1 MRQLEGLCLLR
12 HGEIMCVFLS
22 APLPAILLGLSDIY
36 SKSRDSKVGLFL
48 FPRRGL
54 SNLFPGRG
62 FVVQLSCSSGP
73 QVRLQ
78 STVVNYSCR
87 SRTGHVLVRRW

>member
-1 MRQLEGLCLLR
+1 MRQLEGLCSLR

-54 SNLFPGRG
+54 YQIQSLVAGSLSSSLVVRGRKY
-62 FVVQLSCSSGP
+62 VAIDSSQLLLPEPDWVCSS
-73 QVRLQ
+73 
-78 STVVNYSCR
+78 T
-87 SRTGHVLVRRW
+87 